1 VILDEGQNTT
11 ESQMKMFLTRMGQSA
26 KFIIT
31 GDITQV
37 DLPKNQKSGLKRAIQ
52 VLDDTPGIGL
62 VFLDE
67 NDVIRHPLVKK
78 IIKAFKD

>member
-1 VILDEGQNTT
+1 
-11 ESQMKMFLTRMGQSA
+11 MFLTRMGQSA

-52 VLDDTPGIGL
+52 LLDDTSGIDV

-78 IIKAFKD
+78 IIKAFKE